1 MIDQP
6 EDNLDNQS
14 IFKHLVPYLRYAK
27 TQRQIIVVTHNPNIA
42 IAADADQVIVA
53 KMNKE
58 TNTFQFDSGALEDK
72 HINMQIIDV
81 LEGTKPAFDLRD
93 RRYSLF
99 E

>member
-1 MIDQP
+1 
-6 EDNLDNQS
+6 
-14 IFKHLVPYLRYAK
+14 
-27 TQRQIIVVTHNPNIA
+27 
-42 IAADADQVIVA
+42 
-53 KMNKE
+53 MNKE